1 MESRK
6 GIDNSM
12 NDLQVKIEYRNK
24 NLETVV
30 EKEYDFAQYTEM
42 LNLELMRLLMEIEDG
57 FYYCCDYKQKEEWPP
72 AILERFKKI
81 RHKMLDNANAIK
93 RLPDNL
99 YVRGV
104 RANQMTIGDFLN
116 SLKLEL

>member
-1 MESRK
+1 
-6 GIDNSM
+6 M
-12 NDLQVKIEYRNK
+12 NDFQVKIEYRNK

-30 EKEYDFAQYTEM
+30 EKEYDFVQYTDM

-57 FYYCCDYKQKEEWPP
+57 FYYCCDYKQKEDWPP
-72 AILERFKKI
+72 AVLERFKKI
-81 RHKMLDNANAIK
+81 RHKMLDEANAIK

-99 YVRGV
+99 YVKGV
-104 RANQMTIGDFLN
+104 KANQITIGDFLN